1 MRLKLSWELVEKHK
15 FSKRNTYKI
24 QFMCRVCRPFWKTI
38 FSNTVCSSRVHV
50 WERMSQL
57 VDSWSVKSACSAR
70 PTSITGGMILI
81 VETAGSDQPSPQ
93 SRYPALYEQPAERT
107 AIRTASVVQQTH
119 PLFFSVSISPPAQD
133 IPSFKHTHTHTHTH
147 RVLAL
152 QERCQG
158 DRRLVSTLQASPL
171 LNICCTSINK
181 HIQW

>member
-1 MRLKLSWELVEKHK
+1 MKNINLVK
-15 FSKRNTYKI
+15 NTYKI
-24 QFMCRVCRPFWKTI
+24 QFMCRTFWKTI
-38 FSNTVCSSRVHV
+38 FSNTVCSSRVRV
-50 WERMSQL
+50 WERMSEL
-57 VDSWSVKSACSAR
+57 VDSWSVRSACSAR

-81 VETAGSDQPSPQ
+81 VLTAGSDQPSPQ

-133 IPSFKHTHTHTHTH
+133 IPSFNPPHTH